1 MGAVVARRLQVV
13 GGLMRHRSLQI
24 GRTWSA
30 LLIAICF
37 RTGRRTGECWSQVY
51 GGGGCTAVTGGGG
64 SHAPSL
70 APAQGGCCNRDATG
84 GGAAWNALGTP
95 PGRAQSNVGERGRQ
109 GKDRCRSDLQRR
121 VGSAGAGGWG
131 SRAAPDGRGSPARAN
146 WRGVTSGRTTCGPMM
161 TSRLAG
167 AAGRQVAAVRGSG
180 GQRRPTRRVC
190 RATGRRGGGS
200 GRACWSS
207 SRWGRLRLGPGA
219 WLEGKSGV
227 A

>member
-70 APAQGGCCNRDATG
+70 APDRKNMVCAPDRDLLPHG
-84 GGAAWNALGTP
+84 SP
-95 PGRAQSNVGERGRQ
+95 
-109 GKDRCRSDLQRR
+109 DRR
-121 VGSAGAGGWG
+121 VLEPGLWGRWLHGGYRWWG
-131 SRAAPDGRGSPARAN
+131 VSCAIAR
-146 WRGVTSGRTTCGPMM
+146 SC
-161 TSRLAG
+161 
-167 AAGRQVAAVRGSG
+167 AGRV
-180 GQRRPTRRVC
+180 
-190 RATGRRGGGS
+190 
-200 GRACWSS
+200 
-207 SRWGRLRLGPGA
+207 L
-219 WLEGKSGV
+219 
-227 A
+227 